1 MNEKEYIEGL
11 RKELN
16 NRVSLGADQIMS
28 RIEKEN
34 DEPARVIRHKK
45 FHADIPAVA
54 ACAVLAFCITA
65 SAMYLDAGRKND
77 MQEFSSECR
86 LYTTSSYTTS
96 FYTTK
101 KTMNTECHLYTT
113 SSYTTSV
120 SPVNNPSTSTSFSPQ
135 NTVVSPISDINSRKP
150 AVTDTSN
157 FSGIVSETEK
167 NAGVTDSDKCSETE
181 NSEMVSVTETEY
193 SGIGEIITQGTEVTE
208 GDETGRV
215 SEITEG
221 DESDG
226 EVLPEGIVLD
236 SPPAGS
242 TKLYDSLENVIK
254 SYGDK
259 VAVTPIIYDDI
270 NRIRTAFVITE
281 DCRCFCIRETGAK
294 TVTMKDGTFPPSE
307 KINEAK
313 APIYSCSLFN
323 KLSIEGENIYSIN
336 LAHNDTVA
344 YDILMSDSN
353 VVSVGE
359 TPIVYTSRFFLNG
372 IEFKNAEEF
381 NNKESYEKFYNEY
394 SALNLIETVEDDW
407 GYRMQGFYCN
417 IENTPETFEALK
429 KLCESGNYN
438 LCQGCPVPIDEFTS
452 SVTNLY
458 TSDSVNAPVGDIIQT
473 KQ

>member
-34 DEPARVIRHKK
+34 DEPVRVIRHKK

-54 ACAVLAFCITA
+54 ACAVFAFCITA

-77 MQEFSSECR
+77 MQEFSSEC
-86 LYTTSSYTTS
+86 
-96 FYTTK
+96 
-101 KTMNTECHLYTT
+101 HLYTT

-120 SPVNNPSTSTSFSPQ
+120 SPVNNPSTSTSFIPQ

-150 AVTDTSN
+150 AVTDTSD

-215 SEITEG
+215 SEITGG
-221 DESDG
+221 DESDC
-226 EVLPEGIVLD
+226 EELPEGIVSDL
-236 SPPAGS
+236 PPAGS
-242 TKLYDSLENVIK
+242 TIRYESLEDVIE
-254 SYGDK
+254 SYGDNI
-259 VAVTPIIYDDI
+259 AVKPYADSTGRAVVIITDDCQGFYFHEVKA
-270 NRIRTAFVITE
+270 R
-281 DCRCFCIRETGAK
+281 

-313 APIYSCSLFN
+313 APVYSSSLFT
-323 KLSIEGENIYSIN
+323 KLPKKGENIYSIN
-336 LAHNDTVA
+336 LANDDTVA
-344 YDILMSDSN
+344 YDILMNDSN
-353 VVSVGE
+353 VLSIDEITIIYKSSFVLE
-359 TPIVYTSRFFLNG
+359 G
-372 IEFKNAEEF
+372 IQFINSEEF

-394 SALNLIETVEDDW
+394 SFLNLTEIVEDDL
-407 GYRMQGFYCN
+407 GYRMQGFYCD
-417 IENTPETFEALK
+417 IKNTPETFEALK
-429 KLCESGNYN
+429 KICESDDYTLLGFVLESSNS
-438 LCQGCPVPIDEFTS
+438 ESTS

-458 TSDSVNAPVGDIIQT
+458 TADSVNALVGDIIQT
-473 KQ
+473 TQ

>member
-34 DEPARVIRHKK
+34 DEPVRVIRHKK

-96 FYTTK
+96 
-101 KTMNTECHLYTT
+101 
-113 SSYTTSV
+113 V

-150 AVTDTSN
+150 AVTDTSD

-193 SGIGEIITQGTEVTE
+193 SGIEEVITQGTEVTE

-215 SEITEG
+215 SEITGG

-226 EVLPEGIVLD
+226 EVLPEGIAVENTNGYVILEFGSLDDAILKTYGENAVVKKPEQTFGGYNQIAYVL
-236 SPPAGS
+236 
-242 TKLYDSLENVIK
+242 
-254 SYGDK
+254 
-259 VAVTPIIYDDI
+259 
-270 NRIRTAFVITE
+270 TE
-281 DCRCFCIRETGAK
+281 DCRIHLITVGSTRI
-294 TVTMKDGTFPPSE
+294 VTMKEGTYPPVQKIKEEMDSQYPYKRDYFAQLTFLDENKYTIIFPSDSPA
-307 KINEAK
+307 N
-313 APIYSCSLFN
+313 
-323 KLSIEGENIYSIN
+323 
-336 LAHNDTVA
+336 
-344 YDILMSDSN
+344 DILLNDEN
-353 VVSVGE
+353 VVSIEE
-359 TPIVYTSRFFLNG
+359 TNVIEEFYYSNFLGSVLFECING
-372 IEFKNAEEF
+372 ITHDEFYEEYKDSLQLVYPQEI
-381 NNKESYEKFYNEY
+381 N
-394 SALNLIETVEDDW
+394 
-407 GYRMQGFYCN
+407 GYTYDGFYGM
-417 IENTPETFEALK
+417 IDDSPVTYEGLK
-429 KLCESGNYN
+429 KLFESDVDFFVSQISPVYYPGTKEYN
-438 LCQGCPVPIDEFTS
+438 EAEEWKKSIEKYNKLLEETEQDVSLNETS
-452 SVTNLY
+452 IN
-458 TSDSVNAPVGDIIQT
+458 
-473 KQ
+473 

>member
-34 DEPARVIRHKK
+34 DEPVRVIRHKK

-54 ACAVLAFCITA
+54 ACAVFAFCITA

-77 MQEFSSECR
+77 MQEFSSEC
-86 LYTTSSYTTS
+86 
-96 FYTTK
+96 
-101 KTMNTECHLYTT
+101 HLYTT

-120 SPVNNPSTSTSFSPQ
+120 SPVNNPSTSTSFIPQ

-150 AVTDTSN
+150 AVTDTSD

-215 SEITEG
+215 SEITGG

-226 EVLPEGIVLD
+226 EVLPEGID
-236 SPPAGS
+236 SESHPSGWF
-242 TKLYDSLENVIK
+242 KLCDSLDNTIDT
-254 SYGDK
+254 YGDK
-259 VAVTPIIYDDI
+259 IAVNPITVSFGRAVNIITDDLQSFYI
-270 NRIRTAFVITE
+270 HEVKTR
-281 DCRCFCIRETGAK
+281 
-294 TVTMKDGTFPPSE
+294 TVTMKDGTLPPSE

-313 APIYSCSLFN
+313 APVYSSSLFT
-323 KLSIEGENIYSIN
+323 KLSKKGDNIYSIN
-336 LAHNDTVA
+336 LANDDTVA
-344 YDILMSDSN
+344 YDILMNDSN
-353 VVSVGE
+353 VLSIDE
-359 TPIVYTSRFFLNG
+359 TTIIYKSPLFLEAIV
-372 IEFKNAEEF
+372 FKNSEEF

-394 SALNLIETVEDDW
+394 SVLNLTETVEDDW
-407 GYRMQGFYCN
+407 GYRMQG
-417 IENTPETFEALK
+417 
-429 KLCESGNYN
+429 
-438 LCQGCPVPIDEFTS
+438 
-452 SVTNLY
+452 
-458 TSDSVNAPVGDIIQT
+458 
-473 KQ
+473 

>member
-1 MNEKEYIEGL
+1 MKKIKLTLACLLTAAALSCTSAFPTVFAEE
-11 RKELN
+11 ELP
-16 NRVSLGADQIMS
+16 D
-28 RIEKEN
+28 
-34 DEPARVIRHKK
+34 
-45 FHADIPAVA
+45 
-54 ACAVLAFCITA
+54 
-65 SAMYLDAGRKND
+65 
-77 MQEFSSECR
+77 
-86 LYTTSSYTTS
+86 
-96 FYTTK
+96 
-101 KTMNTECHLYTT
+101 
-113 SSYTTSV
+113 
-120 SPVNNPSTSTSFSPQ
+120 
-135 NTVVSPISDINSRKP
+135 
-150 AVTDTSN
+150 
-157 FSGIVSETEK
+157 
-167 NAGVTDSDKCSETE
+167 
-181 NSEMVSVTETEY
+181 
-193 SGIGEIITQGTEVTE
+193 
-208 GDETGRV
+208 
-215 SEITEG
+215 
-221 DESDG
+221 
-226 EVLPEGIVLD
+226 GIVLD

-438 LCQGCPVPIDEFTS
+438 LCQGCPVPLDEFTS

-458 TSDSVNAPVGDIIQT
+458 TADPAKTSVGDVNADNTVDLTDLSELALAVIGDIELTDSQNSAADINGDGEVNVSDLARL
-473 KQ
+473 KQFVSNSITSLR